1 MQFKH
6 EDVKFD
12 RNGLVPAIVQDANS
26 REVLM
31 LAYMNRESLR
41 RTLETSETWF
51 WSRSRTEL
59 WHKGAT
65 SGNTQRVA
73 DIKLDCDGD
82 ALLVSV
88 VPAGP
93 ACHTGASSCFTDQAD
108 QADAFAS
115 RAESPAEPEPL
126 IPPTS
131 LGPLLDE
138 LYALVERRRVE
149 RPQGSYTTSL
159 FNEGLDKILA
169 KVEEEAAETVVAGK
183 SETDQRLI
191 EETSD
196 LIYHLTVLLVERG
209 VTLLQIRDELAMR
222 RGKPGAK

>member
-1 MQFKH
+1 MKFKQ

-12 RNGLVPAIVQDANS
+12 GYGLVAAIVQDVS
-26 REVLM
+26 TLEVLM
-31 LAYMNRESLR
+31 LGYMNAESLR
-41 RTLETSETWF
+41 RTLETGETWF
-51 WSRSRTEL
+51 WSRSRNAL

-65 SGNTQRVA
+65 SGNTQRVVNV
-73 DIKLDCDGD
+73 KLDCDRD
-82 ALLVSV
+82 ALVVSV

-93 ACHTGASSCFTDQAD
+93 ACHTGARTCFHNQIESCKAG
-108 QADAFAS
+108 
-115 RAESPAEPEPL
+115 AESPAEPERL
-126 IPPTS
+126 SKATS
-131 LGPLLDE
+131 LGEVLDE
-138 LYALVERRRVE
+138 LYALIERRREE
-149 RPQGSYTTSL
+149 RPDASYTTYL

-209 VTLLQIRDELAMR
+209 VTLAQIQDELIKR
-222 RGKPGAK
+222 RGKQNTK

>member
-1 MQFKH
+1 MKFKQ

-12 RNGLVPAIVQDANS
+12 GYGLVPAIVQDANTS
-26 REVLM
+26 EVLM
-31 LAYMNRESLR
+31 LAYMNGESLR
-41 RTLETSETWF
+41 RTLETAETWF
-51 WSRSRTEL
+51 WSRSRAAL

-65 SGNTQRVA
+65 SGHIQRVV
-73 DIKLDCDGD
+73 DIKLDCDRD

-93 ACHTGASSCFTDQAD
+93 ACHTGARTCFQDQAEGLEG
-108 QADAFAS
+108 
-115 RAESPAEPEPL
+115 RAESLADTESL
-126 IPPTS
+126 NNSTS
-131 LGPLLDE
+131 LGELLDE
-138 LYALVERRRVE
+138 LYALIKRRRAE
-149 RPQGSYTTSL
+149 RPKGSYTTYL

-209 VTLLQIRDELAMR
+209 VTLAQIRDELAMR
-222 RGKPGAK
+222 QGEQDTK

>member
-1 MQFKH
+1 MKFKQ

-12 RNGLVPAIVQDANS
+12 GYGLVAAIVQDVS
-26 REVLM
+26 TLEVLM
-31 LAYMNRESLR
+31 LGYMNAESLR
-41 RTLETSETWF
+41 RTLETGETWF
-51 WSRSRTEL
+51 WSRSRNAL

-65 SGNTQRVA
+65 SGNAQRVVNV
-73 DIKLDCDGD
+73 KLDCDRD
-82 ALLVSV
+82 ALVVSV

-93 ACHTGASSCFTDQAD
+93 ACHTGARTCFHNQIEGCKAG
-108 QADAFAS
+108 AES
-115 RAESPAEPEPL
+115 RAEPERL
-126 IPPTS
+126 SKATS
-131 LGPLLDE
+131 LGELLDE
-138 LYALVERRRVE
+138 LYALIERRREE
-149 RPQGSYTTSL
+149 RPDASYTTYL

-209 VTLLQIRDELAMR
+209 VTLAQIQDELIKR
-222 RGKPGAK
+222 RGKQNTK